1 MESGAYKMKL
11 AFTLK
16 TRADNSS
23 LERRFGRC
31 PYFLIVDTDSGKRG
45 IMENPALQSQHGAG
59 TQAAQFLVEEGVE
72 AVISG
77 DFGPNAYSV
86 LDAAG
91 VRMYSATEKPVEN
104 LLSDFQDGNLRRA
117 TPRGGRGRGR
127 RR

>member
-1 MESGAYKMKL
+1 MKL
-11 AFTLK
+11 AFTVK
-16 TRADNSS
+16 EQVNNPN

-31 PYFLIVDTDSGKRG
+31 PYFMIVDTEGQKRTF
-45 IMENPALQSQHGAG
+45 ISNPALETPRGAG
-59 TQAAQFLVEEGVE
+59 TQAAQFLVGEKVE

-91 VRMYSATEKPVEN
+91 VEMYTAAETQID
-104 LLSDFQDGNLRRA
+104 LLLANFQAGKLLRA
-117 TPRGGRGRGR
+117 TSHGKRGHGR